1 MAALKIPQRDTDS
14 EGKMKSGDVLEGFL
28 EEAGLE
34 LGLEG
39 WVEVSGLRIMTQ
51 SEGSG
56 ELCRPERG
64 EGGPSQHSI

>member
-1 MAALKIPQRDTDS
+1 
-14 EGKMKSGDVLEGFL
+14 MKSGDVLEGFL

-51 SEGSG
+51 SEDSG